1 MTRLRPDSAPR
12 ATSRSRRSATREG
25 GRGYGGQGTAI
36 AALAALAL
44 ATFGVV
50 RGTWAV
56 GGSDSSCYALMAQAM
71 ASGDL
76 QPSSALA
83 VEAPWPD
90 ASRTLAPG
98 GFIPSPVRPDA
109 ASPICAPGMSVLMAP
124 LAAAFGGDAIFWLV
138 PLSGAVLVMSAFLIA
153 RRLAGGMGG
162 AVAAVLTATSP
173 IVLYQVVQPMND
185 VLTASLWIAAIAIVI
200 DRPKGL
206 SPHDF
211 PVAARGDKP
220 LGLSIAGFLLG
231 LAILVRP
238 NLAPLALVVAT
249 APLVLKHAQ
258 PMRAIAVMFTAA
270 LPGVAVMLWLNHAL
284 YGNVVA
290 FGYGDPTR
298 LFSVANISDNLS
310 NFGRALF
317 QTQNVVPAVGLLA
330 PAVFKDERR
339 QLSIVLLA
347 AALVVTAIY
356 ALYQPYPEWWYLR
369 FLIPALIL
377 LLILA
382 SAVAVEIA
390 TRARMRGVVPIAAV
404 VVAILATR
412 AAAERQTFD
421 LQRLEGRYRDSA
433 QLVAARLP
441 GNAVLITVWQSGS
454 MRFHANRESVMWDS
468 LDPAWL
474 DRAGTWLAARGLQ
487 PYFLFERREEAE
499 FRDRFRGHSN
509 LGALDWPPR
518 LDLNRQV
525 RIYDPAD
532 RARYLAGE
540 TYPTDSQPRRK

>member
-1 MTRLRPDSAPR
+1 MNV
-12 ATSRSRRSATREG
+12 
-25 GRGYGGQGTAI
+25 AI
-36 AALAALAL
+36 AALAALLL

-56 GGSDSSCYALMAQAM
+56 GGSDSSCYALMAQAL
-71 ASGDL
+71 ALGDL
-76 QPSSALA
+76 QPYSALA

-109 ASPICAPGMSVLMAP
+109 ASPVCAPGMSVLMAP
-124 LAAAFGGDAIFWLV
+124 LAAMFGGDAIFWLV

-153 RRLAGGMGG
+153 RRLGGGMAG

-185 VLTASLWIAAIAIVI
+185 VLTAALWIAAFA
-200 DRPKGL
+200 L
-206 SPHDF
+206 
-211 PVAARGDKP
+211 
-220 LGLSIAGFLLG
+220 LLG
-231 LAILVRP
+231 EFHFSSGLILGVAILVRP
-238 NLAPLALVVAT
+238 NLAPLALVAAVIPFVVKQARPSRASVA
-249 APLVLKHAQ
+249 V
-258 PMRAIAVMFTAA
+258 IAAA
-270 LPGVAVMLWLNHAL
+270 LPGVAVMVWLNHAL
-284 YGNVVA
+284 YGSVVA
-290 FGYGDPTR
+290 SGYGDPTR
-298 LFSVANISDNLS
+298 LFSVANVGDNLG
-310 NFGRALF
+310 NFGRAIF
-317 QTQNVVPAVGLLA
+317 QTQNIVPALGLLA
-330 PAVFKDERR
+330 PVVFKDERR

-369 FLIPALIL
+369 FLIPALVL
-377 LLILA
+377 LLVLA

-390 TRARMRGVVPIAAV
+390 TRARMRGVVPIAVV
-404 VVAILATR
+404 VVAILAAR
-412 AAAERQTFD
+412 AAAERQAFD

-433 QLVAARLP
+433 QLVVDRLP
-441 GNAVLITVWQSGS
+441 ANAVLITVWQSGS

-474 DRAGTWLAARGLQ
+474 DPAVTWLNARGLQ
-487 PYFLFERREEAE
+487 PYFLLERREEAE
-499 FRDRFRGHSN
+499 FRDRFRRHSSF
-509 LGALDWPPR
+509 GALDWPPR

-540 TYPTDSQPRRK
+540 KYPTDSQPRRK